1 MFPSDLIQLSN
12 ATRDA
17 ANLLGRWLAQ
27 QETTEP
33 PVLADDEVI
42 VLAGNAAIPTVDAA
56 CQLAAS
62 SEARLVITGGIGH
75 STTFLYA
82 AIARHSRYHTLP
94 TTGLAEA
101 TILADIAHQFWQ
113 IPRERILCETAS
125 GNCGENA
132 RFTRTLLEAQ
142 GITRPRGVLVQDP
155 TMQRRTMATFA
166 RVWRDIGGAENW
178 HSWPG
183 FVPVLEQG
191 ENGAIFAGH
200 LEGLW
205 AVDRYLSLIIGEL
218 LRLRDDAS
226 GYGPKGRDFIEHV
239 DIPTDV
245 EAAWRTLCDDE
256 SLRVLPGLRALA

>member
-142 GITRPRGVLVQDP
+142 GITRSRGVLVQDP

-256 SLRVLPGLRALA
+256 SLRALPGLRALA

>member
-245 EAAWRTLCDDE
+245 EAAWRALCDDE
-256 SLRVLPGLRALA
+256 SLRALPGLRALA

>member
-256 SLRVLPGLRALA
+256 SLRALPGLRALA